1 MSEQSNIYDRCRKRL
16 TQKPDLKNLGQ
27 SFWLKVYLNSSGF
40 KADFKFQFLLPV
52 GFPNDFSS
60 NMPVYYVKGGIP

>member
-16 TQKPDLKNLGQ
+16 TQKPDLKNLGPVILAE
-27 SFWLKVYLNSSGF
+27 SLFEFVGF
-40 KADFKFQFLLPV
+40 QGGFV